1 MAETGSTGSSLGLE
15 KGETAPLNGSKLA
28 DVPHAHDSVRR
39 SQWYHTCVVI
49 MAEVIGAGVLGLPY
63 ATARLGLACGVMAAL
78 LFGAAAL
85 YSGLLLVRTKHDLGQ
100 HEANSYNDL
109 GHALGGKTFGRMT
122 GGVVLVTWAMMLPY
136 FLLACADS
144 ITLVFPEWQ
153 LKTWQS
159 ALITFAILVLPL
171 QLRTLHHISVLCL
184 PSSMAVIVG
193 ITIILV
199 TLFIEDH
206 EHTPVA
212 PAWPA
217 PGSTFV
223 DFFGNIGAFVFAY
236 MGHSMYLEMMREMV
250 NSREFGSTALP
261 VATFVMVVCYT
272 GTSIAGV
279 CVYGDAV
286 SDFLPN
292 SMPAGAAKRCVGVLL
307 AFHTLV
313 SYMVTGQPLHRA
325 VHTYLFPHTVDERT
339 LRSSVDWLVV
349 TTMQLVVSLIL
360 ALAIPFFADLQG
372 LLGSLTGAPFIFG
385 FPAFFFLRAS
395 SLAGVTVGWPDYLL
409 CTLFLCVLTPL
420 FMFVGTFSELSHIF
434 GKWSDELSH
443 GAIQ

>member
-1 MAETGSTGSSLGLE
+1 
-15 KGETAPLNGSKLA
+15 
-28 DVPHAHDSVRR
+28 
-39 SQWYHTCVVI
+39 

-171 QLRTLHHISVLCL
+171 QLRTLHHISMLCL
-184 PSSMAVIVG
+184 PSALAVVVAIS
-193 ITIILV
+193 IILAS
-199 TLFIEDH
+199 LFNA
-206 EHTPVA
+206 EHAETSAMGPDFN
-212 PAWPA
+212 PWPDKQF
-217 PGSTFV
+217 TFF
-223 DFFGNIGAFVFAY
+223 DFFGDIGAFVFAY
-236 MGHSMYLEMMREMV
+236 SGHSMYLEMMREMV
-250 NSREFGSTALP
+250 DSREFGTTALP
-261 VATFVMVVCYT
+261 VATLVMVICYT
-272 GTSIAGV
+272 GTAVAGV
-279 CVYGDAV
+279 CAYGSAV

-292 SMPAGAAKRCVGVLL
+292 SMPEGPAKRCVGVLL

-313 SYMVTGQPLHRA
+313 SYWSPGSPSIAPSTPSSSPKPSTSEPCAPPSTGCSSR
-325 VHTYLFPHTVDERT
+325 
-339 LRSSVDWLVV
+339 RSSSSSRSSSHSPSPSSPSSRACSARSRARPSSSASPPSSSSAPRATATCRWAGP
-349 TTMQLVVSLIL
+349 TTCC
-360 ALAIPFFADLQG
+360 A
-372 LLGSLTGAPFIFG
+372 
-385 FPAFFFLRAS
+385 AS
-395 SLAGVTVGWPDYLL
+395 SSL
-409 CTLFLCVLTPL
+409 C
-420 FMFVGTFSELSHIF
+420 SRRS
-434 GKWSDELSH
+434 S
-443 GAIQ
+443 